1 MPEDH
6 IEITPDTTV
15 EAILEDVPAA
25 SAVLVKYFG
34 AGVTMPGQTWT
45 RESLSR
51 ACLIRGV
58 DEQKL
63 VAELRKLLLL
73 KK

>member
-1 MPEDH
+1 MVKDH

-15 EAILEDVPAA
+15 EALLEDLPSA
-25 SAVLVKYFG
+25 SAVLVKHFG

-51 ACLIRGV
+51 VCLIRGV
-58 DEQKL
+58 DEKKL
-63 VAELRKLLLL
+63 VAELRKLS
-73 KK
+73 K

>member
-1 MPEDH
+1 MKDH

-15 EAILEDVPAA
+15 EALLEDLPSAR
-25 SAVLVKYFG
+25 AVLVKYFG

-45 RESLSR
+45 RESLAQ

-58 DEQKL
+58 NEQKL
-63 VAELRKLLLL
+63 LSDLRKLG
-73 KK
+73 